1 MIKKYSSCLVIFLV
15 MIVLVSG
22 CKNEKN
28 ENSSQT
34 TQNSE
39 NHQEVTEVEATEI
52 EETEDFDFKEQAVG
66 YDVYDT
72 TWEQEVYTYAG
83 EELQMK
89 FEIASMPVQAEFSFL
104 VFIDGVL
111 TPYCSNV
118 DSVYSKRQLFK
129 TEKGEK
135 KSEYTLSFKPAYGK
149 KGETYDLEVL
159 LLDNPQY
166 MLKDTS
172 WLSFAPNHSIMT
184 VSKKK
189 LDYQADTIK
198 NEDISNTFEVRDLT
212 AEVENE
218 FANDY
223 AEGGNNLNA
232 MLFFTFLTEPMDS
245 KENREEGQGYLSV
258 KKGEKLKLYLPF
270 LGLSGEYR
278 VSLYINYEPI
288 AAFDGKNYFD
298 VTVQRD
304 KYTEKKIELDLSKYS
319 GLNHI
324 EMFVADKSGSL
335 NVLGSGP
342 MLIEI
347 TE

>member
-1 MIKKYSSCLVIFLV
+1 MIKKYSNCFVVFLV

-22 CKNEKN
+22 CKNQKN
-28 ENSSQT
+28 ENLSQT
-34 TQNSE
+34 AQNSE
-39 NHQEVTEVEATEI
+39 SNKEATET
-52 EETEDFDFKEQAVG
+52 ETTEDFNFKEQAVG

-72 TWEQEVYTYAG
+72 TWEQKVYTYMG

-89 FEIASMPVQAEFSFL
+89 FEIASMPIQAEFSFL

-111 TPYCSNV
+111 TPYCSNM
-118 DSVYSKRQLFK
+118 DSSYSERQLFK

-135 KSEYTLSFKPAYGK
+135 KSDYTISFKPIYGK
-149 KGETYDLEVL
+149 EGETYNLEVL

-166 MLKDTS
+166 MLKDKS
-172 WLSFAPNHSIMT
+172 WLSFAPNHSVMT
-184 VSKKK
+184 ISKKK
-189 LDYQADTIK
+189 LVYQADTIE

-212 AEVENE
+212 ARVENE

-223 AEGGNNLNA
+223 AEGGNNLNE

-245 KENREEGQGYLSV
+245 SNHEESQGYLSV

-288 AAFDGKNYFD
+288 AAFDGKNYLD
-298 VTVQRD
+298 VKVQRD
-304 KYTEKKIELDLSKYS
+304 KYTEKVIELDLSKYS
-319 GLNHI
+319 DLNHI

-335 NVLGSGP
+335 DVLGSGP
-342 MLIEI
+342 TLMEI
-347 TE
+347 TK